1 MEGSG
6 RDRSS
11 EHASSSG
18 RRSTVSNAKF
28 EVEKFDET
36 SNFDMWQCEVM
47 DVLIQ
52 QELEIALEGKPD
64 DMTDQGWKKL
74 NTQVCSTIR
83 LCLTKEQKYF
93 VMRETNA
100 KVLWQKLEDKFMKK
114 SIESRLHLKKK
125 LFRFQFREGIS
136 MSEHLNSYNQIL
148 ADLLNLDVE
157 IEDEDKTLLLLN
169 SLPDTYEH
177 LITTLLYEKETRW
190 RPQSRYPRKKNGFH
204 SKTRATSRGSS
215 VGRKLARDECS
226 FCHNK
231 GHWRKDCPNRKGQ
244 QQNQPSTA
252 NVVDRDDDSDFSL
265 ISSSSICHS
274 DEWIMDS
281 GCTYHMCP
289 NRDWFTDFTKIEG
302 GAVLMGNDS
311 ACKTQGIGSIRLKLH
326 NGSIK
331 TLTKVRYVPDLRK
344 NLISLGFLDSK
355 GFRIAIEDGTLK
367 VLMGVQVAM
376 KGLRRGNLY
385 FLGVQPGFGPGI
397 RVYPGRNPDSIS
409 GPGSGPVI
417 PGL

>member
-1 MEGSG
+1 MEGSR
-6 RDRSS
+6 RDRSF

-18 RRSTVSNAKF
+18 CRSTVSNAKF
-28 EVEKFDET
+28 EVEKFDGT
-36 SNFDMWQCEVM
+36 SNFGMWQCEVM

-52 QELEIALEGKPD
+52 QELDIALGGKPD
-64 DMTDQGWKKL
+64 DMTDQ
-74 NTQVCSTIR
+74 
-83 LCLTKEQKYF
+83 
-93 VMRETNA
+93 ETDA
-100 KVLWQKLEDKFMKK
+100 RVLWQKLEDKFMKK
-114 SIESRLHLKKK
+114 SIENRLHLKKK

-136 MSEHLNSYNQIL
+136 MSEHLNNYNQIL
-148 ADLLNLDVE
+148 ADLLNLDVK
-157 IEDEDKTLLLLN
+157 IEDEDKALLLLN

-177 LITTLLYEKETRW
+177 LITTLLYGKEKISFEDVSSSLISNEYRRKDKQVHQDTSSETLTARG
-190 RPQSRYPRKKNGFH
+190 RPQSRYPGRRIGFH

-244 QQNQPSTA
+244 QQNQPNTA
-252 NVVDRDDDSDFSL
+252 NVVDRDDESDFSL
-265 ISSSSICHS
+265 ASSSSICRS

-289 NRDWFTDFTKIEG
+289 NRDWFTDFTKIDG

-326 NGSIK
+326 DGSVK
-331 TLTKVRYVPDLRK
+331 TLTEVRYVLDLRK
-344 NLISLGFLDSK
+344 NLISLGSLDSK

-367 VLMGVQVAM
+367 VLMRVQVAM
-376 KGLRRGNLY
+376 KGFRRGNLY
-385 FLGVQPGFGPGI
+385 FL
-397 RVYPGRNPDSIS
+397 
-409 GPGSGPVI
+409 
-417 PGL
+417 